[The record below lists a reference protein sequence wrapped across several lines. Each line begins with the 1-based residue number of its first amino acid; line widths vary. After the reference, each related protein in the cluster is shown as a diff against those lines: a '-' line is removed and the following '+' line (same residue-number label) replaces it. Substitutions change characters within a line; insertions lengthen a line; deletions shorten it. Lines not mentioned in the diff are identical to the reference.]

1 MQLPRFEV
9 IGVPGLPMVA
19 PGDDLLALLLRAMQ
33 QHGLALEAGD
43 VVCVAQK
50 IVSKSE
56 GRLVRLDD
64 VQPGTAARTLAVE
77 VEKDPRL
84 VELILGETDEVLRKR
99 PGILIV
105 RHRLGFVLANAG
117 VDQSNVD
124 HSGGEMALLLPLD
137 PDASAR
143 SLRTAIAD
151 RCGVDVGVIVTDSA
165 NRPWRLGTTGMAIG
179 AAGVHVLDDHRGGV
193 DSFGRE
199 LKVTLI
205 NVADSVAATASLVMG
220 ETTERLP
227 VAIVRGLPLATAG
240 EREAAGAAVINRPLD
255 EDLFR

>member
-1 MQLPRFEV
+1 MPLPHFEV
-9 IGVPGLPMVA
+9 LGVPGLPMVA
-19 PGDDLLALLLRAMQ
+19 PGEDLAVLLLSA
-33 QHGLALEAGD
+33 LAENQLTLADGD

-50 IVSKSE
+50 IVSKAE
-56 GRLVRLDD
+56 GRLVALDS
-64 VQPGTAARTLAVE
+64 VTPGPAAQALAKE
-77 VEKDPRL
+77 VDKDPRL
-84 VELILGETDEVLRKR
+84 VELILSETDEVLRKR

-124 HSGGEMALLLPLD
+124 HSGGETALLLPLD

-143 SLRTAIAD
+143 SLRAALQS
-151 RCGVDVGVIVTDSA
+151 RCQVDVGVIVTDSA

-179 AAGVHVLDDHRGGV
+179 AAGAHVLDDHRGGV
-193 DSFGRE
+193 DSYGRE
-199 LKVTLI
+199 LKVTMV
-205 NVADSVAATASLVMG
+205 NVADSVAAAATLIMG

-227 VAIVRGLPLATAG
+227 VAIVRGLALATA
-240 EREAAGAAVINRPLD
+240 EPCEEEGASVINRPLA